1 MPTVLKI
8 GAFRFFFFSNELGE
22 PPHIH
27 VQDGKKLAKFWL
39 GNVALASSTNF
50 KAHELNELEK
60 LVQKHEKQFM
70 EAWNEY
76 FSGK

>member
-39 GNVALASSTNF
+39 GEIVLASFTNF
-50 KAHELNELEK
+50 KARTK
-60 LVQKHEKQFM
+60 R
-70 EAWNEY
+70 A
-76 FSGK
+76 